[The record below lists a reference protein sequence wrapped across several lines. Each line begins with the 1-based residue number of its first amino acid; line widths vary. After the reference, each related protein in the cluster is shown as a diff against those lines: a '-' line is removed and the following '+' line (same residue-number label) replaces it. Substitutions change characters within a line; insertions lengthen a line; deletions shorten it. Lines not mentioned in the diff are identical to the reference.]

1 MNPNALL
8 VYANQA
14 KADLDLLFGREI
26 LRTVSPAGHMGT
38 FESRSHESAQPILRE
53 NLEALIENLPPG
65 IQRAKGIVRL
75 TEAPH
80 IPMVLQLVGRNWEL
94 RALADREKSP
104 EGNRLV
110 VIGPKGSI
118 PKAWDNFLS

>member
-1 MNPNALL
+1 MI
-8 VYANQA
+8 YTSQA

-26 LRTVSPAGHMGT
+26 LRTVRSAGHVGT
-38 FESRSHESAQPILRE
+38 FESRTHESTQPILRE
-53 NLEALIENLPPG
+53 NLEALIKNLPSD
-65 IQRAKGIVRL
+65 IQRVKGIIRL
-75 TEAPH
+75 AEAPR
-80 IPMVLQLVGRNWEL
+80 IPMVFQLVGRSWDL

-118 PKAWDNFLS
+118 PIAWDNFLR

>member
-1 MNPNALL
+1 
-8 VYANQA
+8 
-14 KADLDLLFGREI
+14 
-26 LRTVSPAGHMGT
+26 MGT